1 MSESIAISEP
11 SVNPSEPL
19 EPEISDGRHADDIT
33 VLKSD
38 NDLRQ
43 TKLIHANGSSDS
55 AVSDT
60 YFQHHYERA
69 ETLTAIEA
77 VMRQLASA
85 QTCFVIRGRAKDS
98 AGNRHRRKWVGEGAT
113 LEDVPRKW
121 LRVDIDKPVCD
132 VPDDWQDD
140 PAALV
145 REIVEKALPDGFHG
159 AGVVWQG
166 SSSMGVK
173 TGVVR
178 VHLWF
183 RLDKAIDSK
192 TAKRWL
198 RPWGMYHD
206 ESVLQTGQPNYTA
219 TPVFDGLED
228 PVRERIGMID
238 GPEVVVP
245 VIEEIDN
252 FPDFSGANRVVGRG
266 YEYYRDQI
274 GTQDFHMAM
283 RAAVGSFISKNWPD
297 PDIEW
302 LRGDL
307 RKHILTCDA
316 PGRTQV
322 EREHR
327 AGGHLEKL
335 IEWTLQ
341 KQSENTE
348 RQKRQ
353 MVEFQEA
360 MQAAAETDAM
370 RPSGKDL
377 QRYFF
382 GSLRR

>member
-1 MSESIAISEP
+1 MSKSIANSEP
-11 SVNPSEPL
+11 SGNPSEP
-19 EPEISDGRHADDIT
+19 EIGDGRHADDIT
-33 VLKSD
+33 VLKSY

-43 TKLIHANGSSDS
+43 TKLIRAKGSSDS
-55 AVSDT
+55 AVNDT
-60 YFQHHYERA
+60 HFQHHYERA

-77 VMRQLASA
+77 VLRQLALA
-85 QTCFVIRGRAKDS
+85 KTCFVIRGRANDN
-98 AGNRHRRKWVGEGAT
+98 AGEVHRRKWAGEGAT

-121 LRVDIDKPVCD
+121 LMVDIDKPVCD
-132 VPDDWQDD
+132 VPDDWRDD
-140 PAALV
+140 PAALI
-145 REIVEKALPDGFHG
+145 REIVEKALPDEFHG
-159 AGVVWQG
+159 AGVVWQW

-173 TGVVR
+173 TGVTK

-198 RPWGMYHD
+198 SPWAMYHD
-206 ESVLQTGQPNYTA
+206 QSVLQTGQPHYTA
-219 TPVFDGLED
+219 TPAFDGLED
-228 PVRERIGMID
+228 PVRERVGIID
-238 GPEVVVP
+238 GPDVVVP
-245 VIEEIDN
+245 VIEEIDD
-252 FPDFSGANRVVGRG
+252 FPDFTGGYRVVGRG

-274 GTQDFHMAM
+274 GLQDFHMAM
-283 RAAVGSFISKNWPD
+283 RAAVGAFISKNWPA

-302 LRGDL
+302 LRDYL
-307 RKHILTCDA
+307 HQHVLTCDA

-327 AGGHLEKL
+327 AGGHLDKL
-335 IEWTLQ
+335 IEWTMQ
-341 KQSENTE
+341 KQSENAE

-360 MQAAAETDAM
+360 MQASAKTDSK

-377 QRYFF
+377 QRYLF